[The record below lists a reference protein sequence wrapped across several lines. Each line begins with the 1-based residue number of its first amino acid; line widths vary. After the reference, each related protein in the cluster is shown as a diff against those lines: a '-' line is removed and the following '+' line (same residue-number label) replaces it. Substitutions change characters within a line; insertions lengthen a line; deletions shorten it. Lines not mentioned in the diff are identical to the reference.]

1 MAADLTIVNLA
12 LSRFSQAKITQALL
26 TADVHPSAVAAN
38 TFWSTCLNEVLGESD
53 WPFATVTLGL
63 SSLGEDQTGE
73 WSYIYSRPTLSVSAV
88 FNVFNTATTDTKT
101 EQEFEVRHIPSLGVS
116 VIYTDLEQ
124 AIGEYTYLVT
134 NTSLWSSKFITAFSY
149 RLAAEICI
157 PVTGDANKAIN
168 LMNIYNVFISDA
180 KRLGHTE
187 KRKSTE
193 GSSEYINA
201 R

>member
-12 LSRFSQAKITQALL
+12 LSRFGQSKITQALL

-38 TFWSTCLNEVLGESD
+38 TFYDADRDEVLGESD

-73 WSYIYSRPTLSVSAV
+73 WAYLYSRPTLAVSSI
-88 FNVFNTATTDTKT
+88 FNVFNSATTDTKT
-101 EQEFEVRHIPSLGVS
+101 EQEFEVRHVPTLGAS
-116 VIYTDLEQ
+116 VIYSDLSE
-124 AIGEYTYLVT
+124 AIAEYTYPVT
-134 NTSLWSSKFITAFSY
+134 TTSLYSHKFKTAFSY
-149 RLAAEICI
+149 RLAVDLCMAI
-157 PVTGDANKAIN
+157 TGDAKKTGD
-168 LMNIYNVFISDA
+168 LLQFYNMLISEA

-187 KRKSTE
+187 KRKVDDQKSRYAD
-193 GSSEYINA
+193 S